1 MNKYKNKKKQAHV
14 AFVSTFLPRECGIA
28 TFTNN
33 LAGAISALYDF
44 ELKKNNKIEI
54 IALTDSENKY
64 NYGNEVS
71 FEIQAQNKT
80 DYIRAAEFIN
90 ISDVEVVSIQHE
102 FGIYGGPD
110 GKYVLSL
117 LENLKKPVITTL
129 HTILI
134 DPSESQ
140 KRILEEIC
148 KLSTE
153 VVVLADK
160 GFELLSKIYGVPKS
174 KIKKIHHGA
183 PDVPFIDPSYYKEE
197 FHMEG
202 HLLVLTYGLLS
213 PNKGLEVVINSL
225 ADVVKKFPEVIYIIL
240 GETHPNI
247 KKHFGE
253 EYRFSLKNIIN
264 KNHIE
269 KNVVF
274 HNRFVT
280 LDELIKYLVMTDLY
294 ITPYLSEQQISSGTL
309 SYAIACGKAIISTPY
324 WHALELLDK
333 GRGIIVPFED
343 VKAMSKA
350 IKDLLGNEI
359 KRDKI
364 RRKAHKYGRKMIWSE
379 VASSYV
385 DSFKMIAEK
394 FRSGKR
400 KKVFVKKDISIKVQ
414 DLPEINLKHLNNLTD
429 DTGIFQH
436 SKYSIPNRIHGY
448 TTDDNARAVIVSL
461 KVWNLF
467 KDECVL
473 PNLIK
478 YLALL
483 SDSYD
488 EKKEIVRNYLSFD
501 RKWHNSKISEDSH
514 GRLIWALG
522 NLIYEPPVE
531 EMGHFAIELLYSC
544 LKKVHSFS
552 SPRAWAFSMLGI
564 VKYLS
569 KYPGD
574 KNARKLNDELAN
586 KLINLFKE
594 NSSDDWLW
602 IENVISYENARLPQ
616 ALLEEGRFTGNDE
629 MKEWGLNTLKWL
641 IDIQTNSETGYLSV
655 IGNKGWF
662 KRNEEKAKFDQQPVE
677 VAALIDAC
685 YEAYL
690 STDDDFFLNKM
701 NWAFRWFLGQNALEE
716 SLYNPK
722 TSGCKDGLLPTGANK
737 NEGAESLL
745 SWLLSL
751 LKMYETGVL

>member
-1 MNKYKNKKKQAHV
+1 LSKYKSKKKQSHV

-33 LAGAISALYDF
+33 LARAISALYDF

-54 IALTDSENKY
+54 VALTDSESKY

-71 FEIQAQNKT
+71 FEIQVQNKT
-80 DYIRAAEFIN
+80 DYLRAAEFIN
-90 ISDVEVVSIQHE
+90 ISDVEVVSVQHE

-134 DPSESQ
+134 DPSENQ
-140 KRILEEIC
+140 KRVLEKIC

-197 FHMEG
+197 FNMEG
-202 HLLVLTYGLLS
+202 HLLILTYGLLS
-213 PNKGLEVVINSL
+213 PNKGLEIVVNSL
-225 ADVVKKFPEVIYIIL
+225 ADVVKEFPEVIYIIL
-240 GETHPNI
+240 GETHPNV
-247 KKHFGE
+247 KSHFGE
-253 EYRFSLKNIIN
+253 EYRFLLKNIIN
-264 KNHIE
+264 KKHLE

-280 LDELIKYLVMTDLY
+280 LDELIKYLVMTDVY

-309 SYAIACGKAIISTPY
+309 SYAVACGKAIISTPY

-333 GRGIIVPFED
+333 DRGVIVPFED

-350 IKDLLGNEI
+350 IKYLLENEI

-364 RRKAHKYGRKMIWSE
+364 RRKAYKYGRKMIWAE

-385 DSFKMIAEK
+385 DSFKLIAGK

-400 KKVFVKKDISIKVQ
+400 KKVIVKKDISIKVQ

-436 SKYSIPNRIHGY
+436 SRYSIPRRIHGY
-448 TTDDNARAVIVSL
+448 TTDDNARAVIVTL
-461 KVWNLF
+461 KFWNLF

-473 PNLIK
+473 PVLVK
-478 YLALL
+478 YLSFL

-501 RKWHNSKISEDSH
+501 RKWHNSKISEDPH

-522 NLIYEPPVE
+522 NLIYQPPVE
-531 EMGHFAIELLYSC
+531 EMGLFAIELLYDC

-564 VKYLS
+564 VKYLN

-586 KLINLFKE
+586 RLINLFKE

-602 IENVISYENARLPQ
+602 SENVISYENARLPQ

-629 MKEWGLNTLKWL
+629 MKEWGLNSLKWL
-641 IDIQTNSETGYLSV
+641 IDIQTNRETGYLSV

-662 KRNEEKAKFDQQPVE
+662 KKNEDKAKFDQQPVE

-690 STDDDFFLNKM
+690 STEDDFFLNKM

-722 TSGCKDGLLPTGANK
+722 TGGCKDGLLPTGANK
-737 NEGAESLL
+737 NEGAEALV